1 MTNKASHKHDLASFF
16 VVFSAISC
24 NLKQFQAA
32 TSKETKGGDTVK
44 NMLKVLVIALT
55 ALAFS
60 GAGFAADTAA
70 PKTEMK
76 AEKPKAMSATG
87 AVTAVDAKAGTLSV
101 KTKDKDLDL
110 TAGSKAKS
118 ALGKV
123 KVGDMVKVSYTE

>member
-1 MTNKASHKHDLASFF
+1 M
-16 VVFSAISC
+16 
-24 NLKQFQAA
+24 
-32 TSKETKGGDTVK
+32 K

-60 GAGFAADTAA
+60 GVSFAADTVT
-70 PKTEMK
+70 KSQTK

-110 TAGSKAKS
+110 TATSKAKG

-123 KVGDMVKVSYTE
+123 KVGDMVKVSYTEKDGKMNASSITMVKAPSKAQAEKTDTK